1 MVELFRNPKLDWIAA
16 KKYFIGLTIA
26 LLVAGGISVQVR
38 GFNLGVDFTDGTIMT
53 VRFKEQHSAEQI
65 RSVLNAP
72 GEIDTSKVTIVNDKN
87 RPTDMIIRAPELG
100 AEAEHRVDE
109 TKRAIIRAL
118 QRISPSGE
126 AAAGKVNINSIGA
139 EGIEQEL
146 RRTDPLGINGVN
158 FAGTNPYRQVA
169 DQIIAFRDVQN
180 KGFIQNIQSIQNL
193 SFSNISMAGS
203 DKTFDEAAVKQAIT
217 KTFFAAKIDL
227 NLAGVAEIQNA
238 LERIDPMAASGQSE
252 GSDT

>member
-38 GFNLGVDFTDGTIMT
+38 GFNLGVDFTGGTIMT
-53 VRFKEQHSAEQI
+53 VRFKQPQSAEEI
-65 RSVLNAP
+65 RSVLNSS
-72 GEIDTSKVTIVNDKN
+72 GVGIDTSKVTIVNDKSK
-87 RPTDMIIRAPELG
+87 PADMIIRAPELG
-100 AEAEHRVDE
+100 AESERRVDE

-126 AAAGKVNINSIGA
+126 AAAGKVNINGIDA

-146 RRTDPLGINGVN
+146 RRTDPLTINGVN

-169 DQIIAFRDVQN
+169 DQLIAFRDVQN

-203 DKTFDEAAVKQAIT
+203 DKTFDEAGVKQAIT
-217 KTFFAAKIDL
+217 NTFFAAKIDL
-227 NLAGVAEIQNA
+227 NLAGVAEI
-238 LERIDPMAASGQSE
+238 
-252 GSDT
+252 